1 MEQIIIGKEEWL
13 GLPLLGLPVIKARID
28 SGAKTSS
35 LHALNITPYE
45 EDSKKYVV
53 FDVQPVRGNR
63 NIVKRCKAELIGRRL
78 VKSSSGEAENRFVIK
93 TNLLLGKDTF
103 EIEVT
108 LTNRDSMDYRMLL
121 GREAMH
127 DKILINP
134 NKSFY
139 QGEKSDKEIMSFYKK
154 STIEK
159 KGLKIVLLASNADL
173 YSNKRIMEAGKQRGH
188 DISFVNVKHCYMDI
202 SSNNQTVYYR
212 GGKRL
217 DNIDAIIPRIKPSMT
232 FYGTSVIR
240 QFESLSVFSLN
251 SSVAISRSRDKLRSL
266 QILSNNKINLPT
278 TSFAN
283 SPIDTKELIKMVG
296 GAPLVIKLL
305 EGTQGKGVVLAE
317 TNKAAES
324 VISAFKSLKANILV
338 QEFVKEAEGRDVR
351 CFVIGNKVVAAI
363 ERVAAPG
370 EFRANLHLGGSAGLV
385 KLSSAEKKTAINA
398 AKAMDL
404 KVAGVDIV
412 RSKNGP
418 KVLEVN
424 SSPGLEGVE
433 SITGIDLAAL
443 MIEIIEMQQTK
454 RI

>member
-1 MEQIIIGKEEWL
+1 
-13 GLPLLGLPVIKARID
+13 
-28 SGAKTSS
+28 
-35 LHALNITPYE
+35 
-45 EDSKKYVV
+45 
-53 FDVQPVRGNR
+53 
-63 NIVKRCKAELIGRRL
+63 
-78 VKSSSGEAENRFVIK
+78 
-93 TNLLLGKDTF
+93 
-103 EIEVT
+103 
-108 LTNRDSMDYRMLL
+108 
-121 GREAMH
+121 
-127 DKILINP
+127 
-134 NKSFY
+134 
-139 QGEKSDKEIMSFYKK
+139 
-154 STIEK
+154 
-159 KGLKIVLLASNADL
+159 
-173 YSNKRIMEAGKQRGH
+173 
-188 DISFVNVKHCYMDI
+188 
-202 SSNNQTVYYR
+202 
-212 GGKRL
+212 
-217 DNIDAIIPRIKPSMT
+217 
-232 FYGTSVIR
+232 
-240 QFESLSVFSLN
+240 
-251 SSVAISRSRDKLRSL
+251 
-266 QILSNNKINLPT
+266 
-278 TSFAN
+278 
-283 SPIDTKELIKMVG
+283 MVG

-385 KLSSAEKKTAINA
+385 KLSSAEKKTAIYA